1 MLGTTVYLF
10 DTNVLSEL
18 RKKQK
23 ANKGVKAFIAS
34 VIANGDEVYLSV
46 VTIGE
51 VRRGIELLR
60 CRHDEKQAKQLEKWL
75 ITLLEDYQ
83 DNILDIDQD
92 IAQLWGKLRAPHAEN
107 ALDKQIAATAI
118 IHGLTIVTRNAKD
131 FASTGAIVVNPF
143 E

>member
-1 MLGTTVYLF
+1 MSATTVYLL

-51 VRRGIELLR
+51 VRRGIELLH

-92 IAQLWGKLRAPHAEN
+92 VAQLWGKLRAPHAEN